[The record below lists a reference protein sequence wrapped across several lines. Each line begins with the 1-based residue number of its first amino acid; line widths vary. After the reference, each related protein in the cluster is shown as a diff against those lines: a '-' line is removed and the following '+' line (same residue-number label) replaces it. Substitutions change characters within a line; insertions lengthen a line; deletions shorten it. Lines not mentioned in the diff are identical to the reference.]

1 MSMSLRSTFRSLLR
15 RPGYTLLAVAALT
28 LGIGGTTAVY
38 ALVQNVLLDGLPYEQ
53 PDRLVT
59 PDTRSPQRYLISL
72 SIPYYQAWSQRTRM
86 FSSWGGS
93 AGWSF
98 IRQGADG
105 SEVMNA
111 RMVLGDFFQTLGLR
125 PALGRLFTGAETQ
138 RGAAAAV
145 VLGNGFWQQAFGGDP
160 KVIGQSITTDEF
172 TGTIV
177 GVLPPGVGYPSAD
190 VEAYVPMGV
199 EDDLPWENRQ
209 SSFGMRAVARLKPGV
224 TLASAQGD
232 LTRVASELASEVG
245 EAVATP
251 ELRPLDDLF
260 LGGVRTGLWTLMG
273 AVGLLL
279 LIACA
284 NVANLAL
291 ARGEGRTRELAVR
304 AALGAGRS
312 RLMGLLL
319 TESAVLAAVGGA
331 LGLAFAA
338 LVVGPLPSLLPLN
351 LPSLLATRVS
361 LSPPV
366 LAFAVGATALSAALF
381 GLLPA
386 LRIGSRRYATR
397 LHAGARTTGAGRDA
411 RRLRDGLVVVQ
422 VALSLTLLVGA
433 GLLVRSLERLSHV
446 NKGFIAQNVITARLQ
461 PPEGTFTTP
470 EQRYAFYDAL
480 IAQLDAS
487 PDVVSAAGTQL
498 IPLVP
503 RSWERVIAPQ
513 GASLETNDMA
523 SVLYNVVTPDY
534 FQTMGVRLV
543 RGRGFQPSDR
553 KGTVLVA
560 VIDETMAQRFWPGE
574 DPIGKLVTFNNGDEG
589 EPIEWLTVVG
599 IAENVRHYQLQTPSR
614 IQIYVP
620 MRQAPP
626 MGLSVAVKHRP
637 GAEAATTQLL
647 RRTVATLQPGI
658 AITNLRP
665 LDDIVGDA
673 LGPTRALG
681 VLIVLFGGCAVLLAA
696 LGIFGVLSLTVA
708 RRRQELGVR
717 MAIGATPASVLRLVA
732 WYGLGLALVGS
743 VVGLVA
749 ALGAN
754 RLIGSLLFQVNPF
767 DPLVY
772 ATVTLALIAVA
783 AVAALVPAMRAAHTD
798 PARVLREE

>member
-1 MSMSLRSTFRSLLR
+1 M
-15 RPGYTLLAVAALT
+15 
-28 LGIGGTTAVY
+28 
-38 ALVQNVLLDGLPYEQ
+38 
-53 PDRLVT
+53 
-59 PDTRSPQRYLISL
+59 
-72 SIPYYQAWSQRTRM
+72 
-86 FSSWGGS
+86 
-93 AGWSF
+93 
-98 IRQGADG
+98 
-105 SEVMNA
+105 
-111 RMVLGDFFQTLGLR
+111 
-125 PALGRLFTGAETQ
+125 
-138 RGAAAAV
+138 
-145 VLGNGFWQQAFGGDP
+145 
-160 KVIGQSITTDEF
+160 
-172 TGTIV
+172 
-177 GVLPPGVGYPSAD
+177 
-190 VEAYVPMGV
+190 
-199 EDDLPWENRQ
+199 
-209 SSFGMRAVARLKPGV
+209 
-224 TLASAQGD
+224 
-232 LTRVASELASEVG
+232 
-245 EAVATP
+245 
-251 ELRPLDDLF
+251 
-260 LGGVRTGLWTLMG
+260 
-273 AVGLLL
+273 
-279 LIACA
+279 
-284 NVANLAL
+284 
-291 ARGEGRTRELAVR
+291 
-304 AALGAGRS
+304 
-312 RLMGLLL
+312 
-319 TESAVLAAVGGA
+319 
-331 LGLAFAA
+331 
-338 LVVGPLPSLLPLN
+338 
-351 LPSLLATRVS
+351 
-361 LSPPV
+361 
-366 LAFAVGATALSAALF
+366 
-381 GLLPA
+381 
-386 LRIGSRRYATR
+386 
-397 LHAGARTTGAGRDA
+397 

-446 NKGFIAQNVITARLQ
+446 NKGFVAQNVVTARLQ

-480 IAQLDAS
+480 VAQLDAS

-513 GASLETNDMA
+513 GASLDMNDMA

-553 KGTVLVA
+553 EGTVPVA

-589 EPIEWLTVVG
+589 EPIEWMTVVG
-599 IAENVRHYQLQTPSR
+599 VAENVRHYELQTPSR

-626 MGLSVAVKHRP
+626 MGLSVAVKHRA
-637 GAEAATTQLL
+637 GAEAATAQVL

-732 WYGLGLALVGS
+732 RYGLGLALAGS
-743 VVGLVA
+743 AVGLVA

-754 RLIGSLLFQVNPF
+754 RLIGSLLFEVNPF

-772 ATVTLALIAVA
+772 ASVTLALIAVA